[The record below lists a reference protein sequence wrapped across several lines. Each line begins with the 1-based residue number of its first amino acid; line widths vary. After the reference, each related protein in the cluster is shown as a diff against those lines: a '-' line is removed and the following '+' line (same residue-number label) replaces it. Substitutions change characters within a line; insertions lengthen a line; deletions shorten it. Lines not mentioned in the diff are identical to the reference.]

1 MARYLEWWFWI
12 HEWLHLSCKYPL
24 LTSFWHYPF
33 SIFFQPRQRYGH
45 ATDSFEESLQLPW
58 SWQLCEVLAPW
69 IQLLWGIKHLDKVF
83 HFLHLR
89 SNSERD
95 PVARR
100 FLEKNFPKPLQLLF
114 CNCISIISYIV
125 LAKYSHL
132 IGKHALLMYL
142 GLRNVSSRWRRT
154 KWCQMAKRWDYS
166 NWNLKWTIIGCSCIC
181 PWWQVGLY
189 CAGFPCKPF
198 SYLNA
203 KSRLLKEKHAKP
215 LYQVIRHLKT
225 TAPAVPCLLVSNWH
239 KIILFDLSFFAGM
252 HLRQF
257 YWKMWL
263 DSEEFGQRWSTW
275 LTSTCHSYLVRVGFI
290 ESILGW
296 IHGYL
301 VTFCD
306 QTRYAIALLDLDPQ
320 LG

>member
-1 MARYLEWWFWI
+1 MRTNPNCIFSFHKVIEPIACIAWQWLQAPHTSSFFCSCNRVFCKLQLGPCSSVWLTDFCVIVWPCRFGGKFLMMRRTHLLLFLLDAAPTFSGLSLHPAGRSFGEPLQGAESVYPLPFQCGWCFWILVLVGFMYLHLIDIDLKYLTSSLHKFGFLTKDWVVARYLEWWFWI

-100 FLEKNFPKPLQLLF
+100 FFEKNFPKPLQLLF

-132 IGKHALLMYL
+132 IGKHALL
-142 GLRNVSSRWRRT
+142 T
-154 KWCQMAKRWDYS
+154 
-166 NWNLKWTIIGCSCIC
+166 
-181 PWWQVGLY
+181 
-189 CAGFPCKPF
+189 
-198 SYLNA
+198 
-203 KSRLLKEKHAKP
+203 
-215 LYQVIRHLKT
+215 
-225 TAPAVPCLLVSNWH
+225 
-239 KIILFDLSFFAGM
+239 
-252 HLRQF
+252 
-257 YWKMWL
+257 
-263 DSEEFGQRWSTW
+263 
-275 LTSTCHSYLVRVGFI
+275 
-290 ESILGW
+290 
-296 IHGYL
+296 
-301 VTFCD
+301 
-306 QTRYAIALLDLDPQ
+306 
-320 LG
+320 